1 VDGDT
6 IFTNRGNVWTS
17 AGVSAGTDLALAMV
31 EEDHGHLLALEIVR
45 RLVRFM
51 RPDGGQKQFS
61 SQLEAQAADHQQI
74 RQLAAWMSEHP
85 DGDLPVPVLAAQS
98 WLAETSSK
106 LNTVAQSVGFIIGT
120 ARP

>member
-1 VDGDT
+1 MDGDT

-74 RQLAAWMSEHP
+74 RQLAAWMSEHA
-85 DGDLPVPVLAAQS
+85 DGDLPGPVLAAQS